1 MAWETRGK
9 SIYYYRKKRRGRRVV
24 SRYVG
29 PGLVGLFSEAF
40 DREKGDL
47 ARAERIRRTRESR
60 SWETVD
66 AAVASFSRLLQGR
79 ADQALGLLGYRYHNG
94 IWRRRRMKHKS
105 PTNAIAGSEAAEA
118 LAAAAAQAGR
128 PDATTEDA
136 RRFADL
142 LLAHPDEARR
152 YCGDPA
158 KEICFYLAKAA
169 CPNQA
174 SRAVLMAEFDITR
187 RRLDYEQSSPL
198 EQVVIDLVALNG
210 CHLKVVSGMYVVA
223 MGYPLKT
230 RDRRAWEGILSAS
243 QGRYDRALRT
253 LAQMRRALGVP
264 NIRINVVADGGRQ
277 LIANVN
283 APLPITAGQPL
294 PHRPTS
300 PPAFDCEPPTP
311 PSG

>member
-9 SIYYYRKKRRGRRVV
+9 WTYYYRKKRRGRRVV

-29 PGLVGLFSEAF
+29 PGLVGVFSETF
-40 DREKGDL
+40 DREKREL
-47 ARAERIRRTRESR
+47 ARAERARRTRQFGSCR
-60 SWETVD
+60 TVD
-66 AAVASFSRLLQGR
+66 AAVASLSRQLQGR

-105 PTNAIAGSEAAEA
+105 PTNVTASREAADA
-118 LAAAAAQAGR
+118 LAAAAARAGR
-128 PDATTEDA
+128 PDATTDDA

-158 KEICFYLAKAA
+158 KEICFYLAKTA
-169 CPNQA
+169 CPSQA

-187 RRLDYEQSSPL
+187 RRLEHEQASPM
-198 EQVVIDLVALNG
+198 EQVVIDLVALNR

-223 MGYPLKT
+223 MGCPLKT
-230 RDRRAWEGILSAS
+230 RDRRAWEGILSAA

-253 LAQMRRALGVP
+253 LAQMRRALGSP
-264 NIRINVVADGGRQ
+264 NVRINVVADGGRQ
-277 LIANVN
+277 WIANLN
-283 APLPITAGQPL
+283 TPLPAPAAQAL
-294 PHRPTS
+294 PNPRPTAS
-300 PPAFDCEPPTP
+300 APDGGPPTLP
-311 PSG
+311 GG